1 MRLSKGRFREIQ
13 VELERHVLETMPE
26 LEQSRAIEKDP
37 EREAPE
43 KARKQTEHAKGQSG
57 DIAALV
63 QSTLSRSPD
72 RQVFRQQLQAQGFE
86 LYIRGKTPGVLYLE
100 SGKKHR
106 LKTLDPDLLHAFEAL
121 PEACLVETQKK
132 TAPEGEKE
140 KGAEALP
147 ELERHQAHIEG
158 PPDLRDE
165 WRAELERLRK
175 SHEQERQAEAEQS
188 GNLVRELR
196 ALVRFAVNDTLRG
209 IRSRALKMLERL
221 KRKPRQYEYERLRR
235 DPKHQRGR

>member
-13 VELERHVLETMPE
+13 VELERHVLEAMPE
-26 LEQSRAIEKDP
+26 LEQNRAIEKDR

-43 KARKQTEHAKGQSG
+43 KASEVTERAKGQSG
-57 DIAALV
+57 DIAGLV
-63 QSTLSRSPD
+63 GEAISKSPD
-72 RQVFRQQLQAQGFE
+72 RQAFREQLQAQGLE
-86 LYIRGKTPGVLYLE
+86 LYIRGKTPGVVHVE

-106 LKTLDPDLLHAFEAL
+106 LKTLNPDFLKAFEAL
-121 PEACLVETQKK
+121 PEKRLTETREK

-140 KGAEALP
+140 KGAKALP
-147 ELERHQAHIEG
+147 ELQRHQTPAQR

-165 WRAELERLRK
+165 WRAELEQLRK

-188 GNLVRELR
+188 GNLLRELK
-196 ALVRFAVNDTLRG
+196 ALVRFAVSDTLRG

-221 KRKPRQYEYERLRR
+221 KIQPRQHEHERVRR
-235 DPKHQRGR
+235 DLRHQRRR

>member
-1 MRLSKGRFREIQ
+1 
-13 VELERHVLETMPE
+13 MPE
-26 LEQSRAIEKDP
+26 LEQSRAIEKDL
-37 EREAPE
+37 ERGAPE
-43 KARKQTEHAKGQSG
+43 KATGQLG

-63 QSTLSRSPD
+63 QTTLSNSPD
-72 RQVFRQQLQAQGFE
+72 RQAFRQHLHAQGLEF
-86 LYIRGKTPGVLYLE
+86 YIRGKTPGVVHLE

-106 LKTLDPDLLHAFEAL
+106 LKSLNLELRQAFEAL
-121 PEACLVETQKK
+121 PEAQLNENREK

-221 KRKPRQYEYERLRR
+221 KIKPRQHENERLRR
-235 DPKHQRGR
+235 DPKHQRDR

>member
-13 VELERHVLETMPE
+13 VKLERHVLEAMPE

-43 KARKQTEHAKGQSG
+43 KARKQTEHAQGQSG
-57 DIAALV
+57 EIAMLV
-63 QSTLSRSPD
+63 QETLSRSAD
-72 RQVFRQQLQAQGFE
+72 RQAFRQQLQTQGLEF
-86 LYIRGKTPGVLYLE
+86 YIRGKTPGVVHLE
-100 SGKKHR
+100 SGKKYR
-106 LKTLDPDLLHAFEAL
+106 LKTLDTDILHAFEVL
-121 PEACLVETQKK
+121 PEMRLVETQKK

-140 KGAEALP
+140 KGVEALS
-147 ELERHQAHIEG
+147 EFEQHQAHIEG

-165 WRAELERLRK
+165 WRAELKRLRK
-175 SHEQERQAEAEQS
+175 SHEEERQAEAEQS
-188 GNLVRELR
+188 GNLIRELR

-221 KRKPRQYEYERLRR
+221 KIKPRQYEYERLRR
-235 DPKHQRGR
+235 DPKHQRSR

>member
-13 VELERHVLETMPE
+13 VKLERHVLEAMPE
-26 LEQSRAIEKDP
+26 LEQSRTIEKDP

-57 DIAALV
+57 DISALV
-63 QSTLSRSPD
+63 QATLSRSPD
-72 RQVFRQQLQAQGFE
+72 RQAFRQQLQAQGLE
-86 LYIRGKTPGVLYLE
+86 LYIRGKTPGVVHLE

-106 LKTLDPDLLHAFEAL
+106 LKTLDPHILHAFEVL
-121 PEACLVETQKK
+121 PEARLIETQKK

-140 KGAEALP
+140 KGAETQP
-147 ELERHQAHIEG
+147 DPQRHQAHLEQ

-175 SHEQERQAEAEQS
+175 SHEEERQAEAEQS
-188 GNLVRELR
+188 GNLIRELR

-221 KRKPRQYEYERLRR
+221 KIKPRQYEYERLRR
-235 DPKHQRGR
+235 DPKHQRDR